1 MNSPIV
7 TNGSHQSSAAS
18 AYTILHSMKE
28 GSIPFGPVH
37 NLPSSWRKFLHK
49 SVSHPKSE
57 SVITVV
63 IASTESNTTEGP
75 TVPKP
80 QTLPEDYDARIESF
94 LHFLDSLGSETET
107 TNDVTAEQ

>member
-7 TNGSHQSSAAS
+7 TSSSQQSSATT
-18 AYTILHSMKE
+18 AYTILYSIKE

-37 NLPSSWRKFLHK
+37 SSPSSWKKFLHK
-49 SVSHPKSE
+49 SVPHLGSE

-63 IASTESNTTEGP
+63 ITSTESNTTDGP

-80 QTLPEDYDARIESF
+80 QTLPENYEARIESF

-107 TNDVTAEQ
+107 TNNVMAEQ